1 MSFDLVRV
9 RRFLLSICA
18 PVLFFGLFVTL
29 NVTSNVVFAQSEN
42 ASDQQ
47 ASPQY
52 LNFLDILPEALK
64 NDDSIKAAKLNY
76 EAALQSE
83 QASKSGLFPKAD
95 ITVNH
100 AEQDDSRPGAANDQ
114 YSPRELKL
122 KVTQPLW
129 DFGETSSTIKTAG
142 LTSEQA
148 KLAIGAAMNSA
159 ILQAAQSYTGLK
171 RAHAQYKI
179 AYRAELNMKRQTGLQ
194 DYRVA
199 RGAAVGS
206 DVLQAKNAL
215 ASATT
220 GRVAAQGALEASKI
234 GFKSKFGM
242 VPENIDLLLPIQ
254 VPRSL
259 TPVTLADFENAVF
272 KGGDAMK
279 GAQIAYDR
287 AVIERDKSF
296 ASSFLPEFNLTA
308 EVNAKD
314 HASGTRGGKT
324 EYIGKIEMTWPIE
337 LFGTQFNAHR
347 AALLRGNAAEVNYAK
362 SVKALQDSVR
372 NTWIAY
378 QSAQSRVSYVS
389 NQVEIARQFL
399 ALAQQEAQKARG
411 QMMLVV
417 NAQNALVNAQKD
429 LENANTDFAVQ
440 VFSML
445 SQMNALSLDALKTA
459 AAAEA
464 EAMQAARKQY
474 QERLQKFQEEL
485 KKAQDGA
492 DNVPSADS
500 GQ

>member
-1 MSFDLVRV
+1 
-9 RRFLLSICA
+9 
-18 PVLFFGLFVTL
+18 
-29 NVTSNVVFAQSEN
+29 
-42 ASDQQ
+42 
-47 ASPQY
+47 
-52 LNFLDILPEALK
+52 
-64 NDDSIKAAKLNY
+64 
-76 EAALQSE
+76 
-83 QASKSGLFPKAD
+83 
-95 ITVNH
+95 
-100 AEQDDSRPGAANDQ
+100 
-114 YSPRELKL
+114 
-122 KVTQPLW
+122 
-129 DFGETSSTIKTAG
+129 
-142 LTSEQA
+142 
-148 KLAIGAAMNSA
+148 
-159 ILQAAQSYTGLK
+159 
-171 RAHAQYKI
+171 
-179 AYRAELNMKRQTGLQ
+179 
-194 DYRVA
+194 
-199 RGAAVGS
+199 
-206 DVLQAKNAL
+206 
-215 ASATT
+215 
-220 GRVAAQGALEASKI
+220 
-234 GFKSKFGM
+234 

-362 SVKALQDSVR
+362 SVKDLQDSVR

-492 DNVPSADS
+492 DTVPSS
-500 GQ
+500 GNGQ

>member
-1 MSFDLVRV
+1 MSEIEPNRYQPS
-9 RRFLLSICA
+9 RFLALVA
-18 PVLFFGLFVTL
+18 FLAGLGFINLTCL
-29 NVTSNVVFAQSEN
+29 PAFAQSDPGTAKQEP
-42 ASDQQ
+42 
-47 ASPQY
+47 PQY
-52 LNFLDILPEALK
+52 LSFLDLLPLALK
-64 NDDSIKAAKLNY
+64 NDDGVKAANLNY
-76 EAALQSE
+76 EAALESE
-83 QASKSGLFPKAD
+83 KASRSGLYPKAD

-100 AEQDDSRPGAANDQ
+100 AEQDDSKPGAANDQ

-122 KVTQPLW
+122 KITQPLW
-129 DFGETSSTIKTAG
+129 DFGETASTIKTAR

-148 KLAIGAAMNSA
+148 KLAIGAATNAA

-171 RAHAQYKI
+171 RAHAQYRI
-179 AYRAELNMKRQTGLQ
+179 SLQAELNMKRQTGLQ

-234 GFKSKFGM
+234 SFKAKFGM
-242 VPENIDLLLPIQ
+242 LPDNVDLLLPIQ

-259 TPVTLADFENAVF
+259 TPSSLADFENDLF
-272 KGGDAMK
+272 KNGDAMK
-279 GAQIAYDR
+279 NAQIAYDR
-287 AVIERDKSF
+287 SVIARDKSF
-296 ASSFLPEFNLTA
+296 ASSFLPKFDLTA

-314 HASGTRGGKT
+314 DASGTRGGKT
-324 EYIGKIEMTWPIE
+324 EYIGKIEMTWPLE
-337 LFGTQFNAHR
+337 LFGTQFNTHR
-347 AALLRGNAAEVNYAK
+347 AALLRGNAAEINYAK
-362 SVKALQDSVR
+362 SVKGLQDSAR
-372 NTWIAY
+372 TTWIGY

-399 ALAQQEAQKARG
+399 ALAQKEAQKARG

-429 LENANTDFAVQ
+429 LENANTDFAMQ

-445 SQMNALSLDALKTA
+445 SQVNALSLESLKTA

-464 EAMQAARKQY
+464 EALQEARKQY
-474 QERLQKFQEEL
+474 QERLKKFQDEL
-485 KKAQDGA
+485 KKAQED
-492 DNVPSADS
+492 ADS
-500 GQ
+500 APAASTSQ

>member
-1 MSFDLVRV
+1 MSFGSVRV
-9 RRFLLSICA
+9 RRFLLKICTT
-18 PVLFFGLFVTL
+18 VLFFSIFVSL
-29 NVTSNVVFAQSEN
+29 NLTSTIVFAQSEN
-42 ASDQQ
+42 ASVQQ

-52 LNFLDILPEALK
+52 LNFLDILPQALK
-64 NDDSIKAAKLNY
+64 NDDGIKAAKLNY
-76 EAALQSE
+76 EATLQSE
-83 QASKSGLFPKAD
+83 QASKSGLFPTAD

-100 AEQDDSRPGAANDQ
+100 AEQDDSKPGSANDQ

-234 GFKSKFGM
+234 GFKSRFGM
-242 VPENIDLLLPIQ
+242 IPENIDLLLPIQ

-259 TPVTLADFENAVF
+259 TPATLADFENALF
-272 KGGDAMK
+272 KDGDAMK
-279 GAQIAYDR
+279 GAQIAYDK
-287 AVIERDKSF
+287 AVIARDKSF
-296 ASSFLPEFNLTA
+296 ASSFLPKFNLTA

-314 HASGTRGGKT
+314 DASGTRGGKT
-324 EYIGKIEMTWPIE
+324 EYIGKVEMTWPLE

-362 SVKALQDSVR
+362 SVKGLQDSAR
-372 NTWIAY
+372 TTWIAY

-399 ALAQQEAQKARG
+399 ALAQKEAQKARG

-429 LENANTDFAVQ
+429 LENANTDFAMQ

-445 SQMNALSLDALKTA
+445 SQVNALSIEALQTA
-459 AAAEA
+459 VAAEA
-464 EAMQAARKQY
+464 EAMQEARKQY
-474 QERLQKFQEEL
+474 QERLKKFQDEL
-485 KKAQDGA
+485 KKAQEGA
-492 DNVPSADS
+492 DNAPAASTS
-500 GQ
+500 Q

>member
-1 MSFDLVRV
+1 MDSRNSVLGFIVAIFGFSV
-9 RRFLLSICA
+9 LS
-18 PVLFFGLFVTL
+18 VGLA
-29 NVTSNVVFAQSEN
+29 FAQSQN
-42 ASDQQ
+42 VAAQQ
-47 ASPQY
+47 ETPQY
-52 LNFLDILPEALK
+52 VSFLDLLPLALD
-64 NDDSIKAAKLNY
+64 NDDGIKAAKLNY
-76 EAALQSE
+76 EAALESE
-83 QASKSGLFPKAD
+83 QASRSGLYPKAD

-100 AEQDDSRPGAANDQ
+100 AEQDDSKPGSANDQ

-122 KVTQPLW
+122 KITQPLW
-129 DFGETSSTIKTAG
+129 DFGETASSIENAK
-142 LTSEQA
+142 LSSEQA
-148 KLAIGAAMNSA
+148 RLGISAAVNAA

-179 AYRAELNMKRQTGLQ
+179 SLQAELNMKRQTGLQ

-234 GFKSKFGM
+234 SFKAKFGM
-242 VPENIDLLLPIQ
+242 LPENVDFLLPIQ

-259 TPVTLADFENAVF
+259 TPSSLADFENDLF
-272 KGGDAMK
+272 KNGDAMK
-279 GAQIAYDR
+279 NSQIAYDR
-287 AVIERDKSF
+287 AVISRNKSF
-296 ASSFLPEFNLTA
+296 ASSFLPKFELTA

-314 HASGTRGGKT
+314 DASGTRGGKT
-324 EYIGKIEMTWPIE
+324 EYIGKVEMTWPLE
-337 LFGTQFNAHR
+337 LFGTQFNSHR
-347 AALLRGNAAEVNYAK
+347 AALLRGNAAEINYAK
-362 SVKALQDSVR
+362 SVKGLQDSAR
-372 NTWIAY
+372 TTWIAY

-399 ALAQQEAQKARG
+399 ALAQKEAQTARG

-429 LENANTDFAVQ
+429 LENANTDFAMQ

-445 SQMNALSLDALKTA
+445 SQVNALSLESLETA

-464 EAMQAARKQY
+464 EAVQEARKQY
-474 QERLQKFQEEL
+474 QERLKKFQDEL
-485 KKAQDGA
+485 KKAQEGA
-492 DNVPSADS
+492 DNAPSTT
-500 GQ
+500 GTQ

>member
-1 MSFDLVRV
+1 MSFVLVRV
-9 RRFLLSICA
+9 HRFRLSTCA
-18 PVLFFGLFVTL
+18 LVLFFGLFVAL
-29 NVTSNVVFAQSEN
+29 NLTSNVVFAQSEN
-42 ASDQQ
+42 ASDQK

-52 LNFLDILPEALK
+52 LNFLDVLPEALK
-64 NDDSIKAAKLNY
+64 NDDGIKAAKLNY

-100 AEQDDSRPGAANDQ
+100 AEQDDSKPGAANDQ

-129 DFGETSSTIKTAG
+129 DFGETSSTIKTAR

-242 VPENIDLLLPIQ
+242 VPKNIDLLLPIQ

-259 TPVTLADFENAVF
+259 TPLNLADFENAVF

-362 SVKALQDSVR
+362 SVKGLQDSVR

-445 SQMNALSLDALKTA
+445 SQMNALSLDALKEA
-459 AAAEA
+459 AEAEA

-492 DNVPSADS
+492 DTVPSS
-500 GQ
+500 GNGQ